1 MENANEGPGL
11 LTFGFQ
17 RRNIH
22 DCRMATERIGFM
34 RQSKRWKIAVCIAA
48 SAVMTACRII
58 PTSDTSEP
66 SPHLLQ
72 QVSAYLQADDQEA
85 EALIPSL
92 SNRPIAEL
100 EAAVRRVLERSFQ
113 KSVPTGIQPGRSI
126 RVGNDTMR
134 YGLYVPSSYDPSR
147 SYPLILCL
155 HGVGFDGDT
164 YLDRWQP
171 RLGEDYLLACPTM
184 EEAEWW
190 TRRGEAL
197 VLAVLSEVS
206 HTYHVDPD
214 RVFLTGMSNGGIGTY
229 LIGLNHTDRFA
240 ALMPMAGAFPTA
252 LFPLLDN
259 AKNTPLYIIHGSKD
273 QVMPVQYSRD
283 VEAYLKRN
291 DYPVTYRE
299 HDRVHPMAGGHY
311 FPREE
316 LPDLLTW
323 IKTQQ
328 RTAEP
333 RELVVV
339 RDRDHPGRDAWVRI
353 DEIDSA
359 AGSFW
364 ESEHH
369 PEEGRRLQRGAY
381 GRLKARVSGNT
392 IFVTVDKII
401 RYSLLIPPDF
411 VDWKKPVLVF
421 TNGRVSFEQLLQPDS
436 RSLLEEARHR
446 PDPRQIVFSTIEIR
460 VFP

>member
-1 MENANEGPGL
+1 
-11 LTFGFQ
+11 
-17 RRNIH
+17 
-22 DCRMATERIGFM
+22 M
-34 RQSKRWKIAVCIAA
+34 RQSKRWGIVVGIAA
-48 SAVMTACRII
+48 SALMNACQII
-58 PTSDTSEP
+58 PTSDKAEP
-66 SPHLLQ
+66 SPELLQ
-72 QVSAYLQADDQEA
+72 QVSAYLRADDPEA
-85 EALIPSL
+85 ESLLPAL

-100 EAAVRRVLERSFQ
+100 ESAVRLVLETSFQ
-113 KSVPTGIQPGRSI
+113 KSAPTGIQAGRSI
-126 RVGNDTMR
+126 RVNNDTMR
-134 YGLYVPSSYDPSR
+134 YGLYVPPSYNPSKP
-147 SYPLILCL
+147 YPLILCL
-155 HGVGFDGDT
+155 HGAGFDGDT

-184 EEAEWW
+184 EEGEWW
-190 TRRGEAL
+190 TRQGEAL

-206 HTYHVDPD
+206 YTYHVDPD

-240 ALMPMAGAFPTA
+240 ALIPMAGAFPTA

-283 VEAYLKRN
+283 VAAYLKRN
-291 DYPVTYRE
+291 GHPVIYRE

-316 LPDLLTW
+316 LPDLLAW
-323 IKTQQ
+323 LKTQR
-328 RTAEP
+328 RTTES
-333 RELVVV
+333 RELEVV
-339 RDRDHPGRDAWVRI
+339 RDRDHIGRDAWVRI

-359 AGSFW
+359 AASFW
-364 ESEHH
+364 DSEHH
-369 PEEGRRLQRGAY
+369 PEEGRRLQQGAY
-381 GRLKARVSGNT
+381 ARLKARVSGNT
-392 IFVTVDKII
+392 IFVTAENVI

-421 TNGRVSFEQLLQPDS
+421 TNGRVSFEQLLQPDG
-436 RSLLEEARHR
+436 RFLLEEARHR

-460 VFP
+460 VSP